1 MTTGKKV
8 VALLVVGAAAPPLS
22 SQAVEVHPAIVAG
35 ADFGGDKIV
44 TVTFTNGDTQSIR
57 AGDGLYL
64 GAGVSIRNDDNKIE
78 FLGTVN
84 YKYTSVS
91 ADNGDVT
98 WTRVPL
104 DALVFYRWER
114 FRVGGG
120 VTYHMSPKIH
130 GSGAASGLNVT
141 VDNALGEVLQADLL
155 VGPKFSIGARYTHIE
170 YKNNSGNA
178 KGDSAGLTLGYA
190 F

>member
-1 MTTGKKV
+1 MTTRKKV
-8 VALLVVGAAAPPLS
+8 LALLVTVAAALPL
-22 SQAVEVHPAIVAG
+22 AAEAMEVHPVIVAG

-44 TVTFTNGDTQSIR
+44 TVTFTNGDTSSIK

-64 GAGVSIRNDDNKIE
+64 GLGASVLNDDRRIE
-78 FLGTVN
+78 FLGTIN
-84 YKYTSVS
+84 YKYTSIS

-104 DALVFYRWER
+104 DALGFYRWEK
-114 FRVGGG
+114 FRLGAG

-130 GSGAASGLNVT
+130 GSGAASSLNVT
-141 VDNALGEVLQADLL
+141 VDNALGEVVQGDLL
-155 VGPKFSIGARYTHIE
+155 LGKVNIGLRYTHIT
-170 YKNNSGNA
+170 YKNSSGSA
-178 KGDSAGLTLGYA
+178 KGDSAGIIFGYT